1 MWQNLFTRAVIL
13 FLCLHK
19 LLELPWPLVCSVEL
33 RAQRSLLITPMMTNY
48 SLPKCSPQCRMRLN
62 SVSQVIN
69 KCGPSLPNLSL
80 QFPYDIRGRHTSHF
94 FFYLPGYLSLV
105 PPVCSLVPRSI
116 CMHAVQLYPSGA
128 HLEALICHCF
138 AALCIEWMCLSMFK
152 WQKLC
157 LLWVPSKNTPELQ
170 PLCEEA

>member
-1 MWQNLFTRAVIL
+1 MDN
-13 FLCLHK
+13 
-19 LLELPWPLVCSVEL
+19 P
-33 RAQRSLLITPMMTNY
+33 
-48 SLPKCSPQCRMRLN
+48 
-62 SVSQVIN
+62 
-69 KCGPSLPNLSL
+69 LPNLSL

-157 LLWVPSKNTPELQ
+157 LLWVPSKKYPRIAPHLWRSLIFIFCFQWRAVNDTEKLGIEICTGKFKCIIWFELVDLTSLGVGSWCQ
-170 PLCEEA
+170 TILYIHASKVRN